1 MLIIL
6 TLCLAGASILTLCV
20 KKSKESLLMCG
31 LCMSLMLEICGVMIF
46 IAKKGGISSEVLQF
60 LYISKNIQHQIRYFL
75 ITLDQ
80 LGFLIALGRTLFPM
94 FLFMLAIHYSMT
106 QVCRRN
112 RKIQIAISIL
122 PMLSLLFYIPGIY
135 RRVCGENTV
144 LRKVLTDGTFLWIT
158 GYLLLAVILLVWE
171 YRAINLRF
179 RKRQFLQVGISMVA
193 LTGIYMLYY
202 RQDPGQ
208 VYYFHYDL
216 SAWSRGIGYLQF
228 DPSLFSYFLLVIISI
243 ICCFFG
249 FYSLLRYTRGSFE
262 DVKESVIMERKID
275 MARVGVSMFV
285 HGMKNQLLASNVI
298 YKRIGQLYEQ
308 PEPDLVRLKEYVDS
322 LEEVNQAM
330 LVRMEELY
338 RCVKTS
344 TIFMMPVS
352 VEEIFRDALTRFEKK
367 YPEIQIETDCSDVS
381 RILADQ
387 THLGEA
393 IYNLLINARE
403 ALPEQTGEEG
413 STGRPGR
420 IQLECRNESRYTV
433 IEVRDNGRGIPKEKI
448 KKVFEPFYTSKNSN
462 YNWGMG
468 LYYVREIVKSHQGLV
483 RAESRPGEG
492 TSFYILLPRYE

>member
-1 MLIIL
+1 
-6 TLCLAGASILTLCV
+6 
-20 KKSKESLLMCG
+20 MCG

-46 IAKKGGISSEVLQF
+46 IAKKGGISSEVMQF
-60 LYISKNIQHQIRYFL
+60 LYISKYIRHQIQYFL

-80 LGFLIALGRTLFPM
+80 LGFLIALGRTLFPL
-94 FLFMLAIHYSMT
+94 FLLMLAVHYSMT
-106 QVCRRN
+106 QICRRN
-112 RKIQIAISIL
+112 RKLQIGISIL
-122 PMLSLLFYIPGIY
+122 PILSLLFYIPGIY
-135 RRVCGENTV
+135 RRVCGENRV
-144 LRKVLTDGTFLWIT
+144 LRKVLTDGSFLWIT
-158 GYLLLAVILLVWE
+158 GYLLLAVLLLLWE
-171 YRAINLRF
+171 YRTIQLRF
-179 RKRQFLQVGISMVA
+179 RKRQFVQVGVSMLA

-216 SAWSRGIGYLQF
+216 SAWSKGIGYLQF
-228 DPSLFSYFLLVIISI
+228 DPSLFSYCLLVIISI

-275 MARVGVSMFV
+275 MAKVGVSMFV

-308 PEPDLVRLKEYVDS
+308 PEPDLARIREYVDS

-330 LVRMEELY
+330 LLRMEELY
-338 RCVKTS
+338 RCVKTNA
-344 TIFMMPVS
+344 IFMRPVP
-352 VEEIFRDALTRFEKK
+352 VAEIFQEALTRFEKK
-367 YPEIQIETDCSDVS
+367 YPEFRVETDCGTVS
-381 RILADQ
+381 LIFADKP
-387 THLGEA
+387 HFSEA
-393 IYNLLINARE
+393 LYNLLINARE
-403 ALPEQTGEEG
+403 ALPEQKESDGEE
-413 STGRPGR
+413 SLTGRVW
-420 IQLECRNESRYTV
+420 LECRNESRYTV
-433 IEVRDNGRGIPKEKI
+433 IEVRDNGSGISREKL

-483 RAESRPGEG
+483 RAESRQGEG